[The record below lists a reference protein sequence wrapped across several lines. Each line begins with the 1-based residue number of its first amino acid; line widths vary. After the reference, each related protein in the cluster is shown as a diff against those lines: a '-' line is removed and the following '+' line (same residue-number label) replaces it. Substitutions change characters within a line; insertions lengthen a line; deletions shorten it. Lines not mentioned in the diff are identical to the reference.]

1 MKKLNKKEHPIRK
14 IRIDNRISQLE
25 LAKMLG
31 VPQAKLSQW
40 ETAAI
45 HTPGYIITEIARIFK
60 IDGDKLKKESN
71 DFYQRKKE
79 ELMEKYGH

>member
-1 MKKLNKKEHPIRK
+1 MNKEEHPIRK
-14 IRIDNRISQLE
+14 VRIDKRISQLE

-60 IDGDKLKKESN
+60 IDRDKLKKESD
-71 DFYQRKKE
+71 DFYSKKKE
-79 ELMEKYGH
+79 ELLKKYKY